1 MRFAENACDE
11 RRPEV
16 TLSDKSRPT
25 CEQLLVHLTH
35 VCALHLSSLWD
46 DDGGTLFASAIAV
59 LVGVAAFAIGFAM
72 LQLPQ
77 DEKPKKNKPPSITT
91 GWSYFFTFDYP
102 RQERD
107 PRTQALTVTDSA
119 PEEAQQGVENSVAEQ
134 A

>member
-1 MRFAENACDE
+1 MLFCGGGIY
-11 RRPEV
+11 
-16 TLSDKSRPT
+16 
-25 CEQLLVHLTH
+25 LL
-35 VCALHLSSLWD
+35 SLWD

-77 DEKPKKNKPPSITT
+77 DEKPKKNKPPSLTT